1 MIKIGY
7 LGNAGHDRRFGSA
20 LAVSLENLTECKPT
34 PIKLLGG
41 ALTRCPSVRGYHM
54 NTFEVK
60 CPFDL
65 EWTITRDKT
74 DDSWR
79 WDINPDNTTID
90 LDKGLQILSV
100 DSEGKSVQV
109 MIHPGWSFVSDTPNT
124 IMLQHTNGID
134 TNPQMISGQLDIY
147 KWPDRQM
154 SIGYYVEKGKQTF
167 TLKKG
172 KPWYRVTFFLPDL
185 EPVKLVKMTER
196 SEFLKRTANK
206 SYLSNIKYLN
216 WRKVFT
222 DFGNSRPKK
231 LIR

>member
-1 MIKIGY
+1 MQMP
-7 LGNAGHDRRFGSA
+7 S
-20 LAVSLENLTECKPT
+20 KPT
-34 PIKLLGG
+34 LVQRFKVISKGS
-41 ALTRCPSVRGYHM
+41 LTPPSS
-54 NTFEVK
+54 EVG
-60 CPFDL
+60 PSESDL
-65 EWTITRDKT
+65 EGELFADNWH
-74 DDSWR
+74 WE
-79 WDINPDNTTID
+79 INPDNTTID

-124 IMLQHTNGID
+124 IMFQHTNGID

-154 SIGYYVEKGKQTF
+154 SIGYYVKNDKQTF

-172 KPWYRVTFFLPDL
+172 QPWYRVTFFLPDL

-196 SEFLKRTANK
+196 SEFLKRTSNK

>member
-7 LGNAGHDRRFGSA
+7 LGNEGGDLLG
-20 LAVSLENLTECKPT
+20 LENLTECKPT

-65 EWTITRDKT
+65 EWTITRDSGEGELFA
-74 DDSWR
+74 DNWH

-90 LDKGLQILSV
+90 CDKGLEILSV

-154 SIGYYVEKGKQTF
+154 SIGYYVKNDEQTF

-172 KPWYRVTFFLPDL
+172 QPWYRVTFFLPDL
-185 EPVKLVKMTER
+185 ETVKLVEMTKR
-196 SEFLKRTANK
+196 SEFLMRTANK

>member
-7 LGNAGHDRRFGSA
+7 LGIEGGDA
-20 LAVSLENLTECKPT
+20 LGLENLTECKPT

-65 EWTITRDKT
+65 EWRVTRDKT
-74 DDSWR
+74 DIPWCL
-79 WDINPDNTTID
+79 DINPNNTTID
-90 LDKGLQILSV
+90 LDKGFHPLKV

-109 MIHPGWSFVSDTPNT
+109 MPHPGWSFVSDTPNT

-172 KPWYRVTFFLPDL
+172 QPWYRVTFFTPDL
-185 EPVKLVKMTER
+185 RPVKLVRMEER
-196 SEFLKRTANK
+196 PEFLKRTK
-206 SYLSNIKYLN
+206 DKVYLTGIKNLD
-216 WRKVFT
+216 WRKIFT

>member
-7 LGNAGHDRRFGSA
+7 LGNEGGDA
-20 LAVSLENLTECKPT
+20 LGLENLIECKPT

-41 ALTRCPSVRGYHM
+41 ALTRCPAVRGYHM

-65 EWTITRDKT
+65 EWRVTRPKT
-74 DDSWR
+74 DIPWSLE
-79 WDINPDNTTID
+79 INPNNTTID
-90 LDKGLQILSV
+90 LDKGHQPFKV

-154 SIGYYVEKGKQTF
+154 SIGYYVKNDEQTF

-172 KPWYRVTFFLPDL
+172 QPWYRVTFFLPNL
-185 EPVKLVKMTER
+185 EPVKLVEMTER

-206 SYLSNIKYLN
+206 SYLSNLKHLN

>member
-7 LGNAGHDRRFGSA
+7 LGNEGGDA
-20 LAVSLENLTECKPT
+20 LGLENLTECKPT

-90 LDKGLQILSV
+90 LDKNLEILGV

-124 IMLQHTNGID
+124 IMFQHTNGID

>member
-7 LGNAGHDRRFGSA
+7 LGIEGGDA
-20 LAVSLENLTECKPT
+20 LGLENLTECKPT

-65 EWTITRDKT
+65 EWTITKDKT
-74 DDSWR
+74 DDTWR

-109 MIHPGWSFVSDTPNT
+109 VLHPGWSFVSDTPNT

-172 KPWYRVTFFLPDL
+172 QPWYRVTFFTPDL
-185 EPVKLVKMTER
+185 RPVKLVRMEER
-196 SEFLKRTANK
+196 PEFLKRTK
-206 SYLSNIKYLN
+206 DKVYLTGIKNLD
-216 WRKVFT
+216 WRKIFT